1 MRVKVCVCVC
11 ITIKCV
17 VYKHERQ
24 KVKRYY
30 PDDLIAKR
38 IERKGKKVQKRCHAK
53 TREAHTNTS
62 ACQSEKREKKV
73 KPPLF
78 QKTPSFS
85 SVLREKE

>member
-38 IERKGKKVQKRCHAK
+38 IEREKEKSAKEVPRENKRSTHKHLCLPE
-53 TREAHTNTS
+53 R
-62 ACQSEKREKKV
+62 EKREKSETTTLPKNSFF
-73 KPPLF
+73 LF
-78 QKTPSFS
+78 CAS
-85 SVLREKE
+85 